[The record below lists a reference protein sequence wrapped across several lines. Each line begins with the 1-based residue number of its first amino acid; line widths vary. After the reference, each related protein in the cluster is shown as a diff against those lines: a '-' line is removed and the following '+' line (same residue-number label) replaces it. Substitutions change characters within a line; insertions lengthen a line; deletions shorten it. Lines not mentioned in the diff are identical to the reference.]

1 MEPGFKSSGRG
12 ETGGSMEAGEDAK
25 RLKCLIG
32 LGNRRSSPLEIH
44 AARWLR
50 GKGKVYG
57 HPIEVPK
64 GKTEEKGG

>member
-1 MEPGFKSSGRG
+1 
-12 ETGGSMEAGEDAK
+12 MEAGEDA
-25 RLKCLIG
+25 RILKYLIG